1 MANTN
6 DAQTRRFNNGGII
19 TITPLSG
26 SAYIV
31 IYVKDGELEWNVPGK
46 TPIPVMDRGD
56 FKHVLAGSKRPITGK
71 FAIAYTSIAGATD
84 VWTLLATDPSTGLKK
99 QFSMEIK
106 IFTADGAATYDKIT
120 FANCFLPDG
129 FQYKADGGDQGPD
142 VITLPFQ
149 DQENAPTIV
158 AV

>member
-19 TITPLSG
+19 TITPAGG

-31 IYVKDGELEWNVPGK
+31 ILVKDGTLEWTVPGK

-56 FKHVLAGSKRPITGK
+56 FKHVLAGSRRAITGK
-71 FAIAYTSIAGATD
+71 FAIHYTSIAGNTD
-84 VWTLLATDPSTGLKK
+84 LYKLLATDPSTGLKMA
-99 QFSMEIK
+99 FTIEVK

-120 FANCFLPDG
+120 FAACFLPDG
-129 FQYKADGGDQGPD
+129 IAYKADGGDSGPD
-142 VITLPFQ
+142 ELTFAWQ
-149 DQENAPTIV
+149 DQENAPAIV

>member
-31 IYVKDGELEWNVPGK
+31 ILVKDGTLEFTVPGK

-56 FKHVLAGSKRPITGK
+56 FKHVLAGSKRRISGK
-71 FAIAYTSIAGATD
+71 FAIQYTSIAGVTD
-84 VWTLLATDPSTGLKK
+84 LYTLLATDPSTGLKK
-99 QFSMEIK
+99 QFSIEIK

-120 FANCFLPDG
+120 FAACFLPDG
-129 FQYKADGGDQGPD
+129 IAYKADGGDQGPD
-142 VITLPFQ
+142 ELTFAWE